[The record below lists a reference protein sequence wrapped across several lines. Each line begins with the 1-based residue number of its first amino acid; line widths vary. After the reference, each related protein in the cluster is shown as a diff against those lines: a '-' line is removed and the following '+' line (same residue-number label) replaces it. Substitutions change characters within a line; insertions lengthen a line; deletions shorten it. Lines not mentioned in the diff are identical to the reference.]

1 MSPGW
6 KKQWHIGIRSGTTLC
21 AFISAIPVEI
31 RVRDKVMHS
40 SEVNFLCVHKKL
52 RGKRLAPVLIKEIT
66 RVINLEGIWQ
76 AIYTGG
82 VVLPRPVSTCR
93 YYHRALD
100 WLKLYEVNFSPM
112 PSGSKIPTQV
122 RKYKLPDDTS
132 TPGLRE
138 MQIKDVEA
146 VDGLLNRYLKRYEL
160 APVFNKEEV
169 EHWFLNTNDKS
180 GEKVVWSYVVEVS
193 RFLMA
198 TRRPCSTNSKSYRMA
213 MERSRTSSRSSAWNP
228 RS

>member
-1 MSPGW
+1 MPPGW
-6 KKQWHIGIRSGTTLC
+6 KKQWHIGVRVNKKLC

-52 RGKRLAPVLIKEIT
+52 RGKRLAPVLIQEIT

-100 WLKLYEVNFSPM
+100 WKKLYDVGFSPM
-112 PSGSKIPTQV
+112 PAGGKESIQI
-122 RKYKLPDDTS
+122 RKYKLPDDTA
-132 TPGLRE
+132 TMGLRE
-138 MQIKDVEA
+138 MQTKDVAA
-146 VDGLLNRYLKRYEL
+146 VDNLLNRYLQRYDL
-160 APVFNKEEV
+160 APVFSRDEV
-169 EHWFLNTNDKS
+169 EHWFLNPNEKS
-180 GEKVVWSYVVEVS
+180 GEKVVWSYVVEV
-193 RFLMA
+193 
-198 TRRPCSTNSKSYRMA
+198 C
-213 MERSRTSSRSSAWNP
+213 
-228 RS
+228 